1 MNYNVGITVKATFLY
16 KVLLNLIPILLYFK
30 LIPLKNAN
38 SIINK
43 FLKDGRL
50 FKFRVDDGKWEK
62 LKIDE
67 EIELCEGG
75 VHE

>member
-1 MNYNVGITVKATFLY
+1 MNLSVSVTVKTTILY
-16 KVLLNLIPILLYFK
+16 KALLNLIPILLYFR
-30 LIPLKNAN
+30 LISVENAN
-38 SIINK
+38 SIINS

-50 FKFRVDDGKWEK
+50 FKFRIDDGKWK
-62 LKIDE
+62 RLKIDE